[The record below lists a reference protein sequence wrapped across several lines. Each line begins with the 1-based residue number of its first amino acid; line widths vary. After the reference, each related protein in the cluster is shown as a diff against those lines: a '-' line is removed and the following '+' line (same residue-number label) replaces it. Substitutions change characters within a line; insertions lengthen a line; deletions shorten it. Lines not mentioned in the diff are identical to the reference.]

1 MGFRMPEGVGLYRAR
16 AVVQDSIH
24 GIIPVNEVEYYL
36 LQTPFLRRLHDVKQ
50 LGLSYLVFPS
60 ATHSRLEHSLGVM
73 HLASRVA
80 ERVVEASRRSS
91 RVCSTLFHRC
101 DDRVYSAFIQ
111 VSRLAGLLHDL
122 GHPPFS
128 HMLEDAIRD
137 LVFNPVE
144 RGVSDGDTLRGLEE
158 AKLRVLELGEF
169 GKIHEVYTVYF
180 ARKLAELAESSDYED
195 LSLLLTL
202 SLESIKPRSTSI
214 NDSDLEELGVRVEA
228 CRLINNI
235 ISSGLVDVDRLDYLV
250 RDAKYTGVV
259 YGYIDID
266 RVLENLEVKVE
277 GEEVSISVPPKGFQP
292 IEDVFDARF
301 KMYKSVYYHHK
312 FVGVQLALDI
322 AFTRALI
329 EWGELQPK
337 PYSELL
343 ENPGELLNPLKL
355 SNLIAGGLVYF
366 DDVDAMSIFR
376 LMAVKG
382 GRVGRR
388 WAKALL
394 HERPL
399 LPISLVKRTDEV
411 IAEIS
416 RKTGRPVRDIA
427 QVIEQLFHEGEA
439 FTGVVERSVL
449 RRARELGLSPDE
461 VEVERLTVRI
471 VREVTGSPKGVIEAS
486 LYIRMLAEVA
496 STPIVLAHAYSN
508 SEDAHLKLYRDRER
522 LRKAF
527 IGELVGEVIGRL
539 KA

>member
-1 MGFRMPEGVGLYRAR
+1 MPEGVGLYRAR
-16 AVVQDSIH
+16 AVIQDSIH
-24 GIIPVNEVEYYL
+24 GIIPINEAEYYL

-80 ERVVEASRRSS
+80 GRVVEASRRSS
-91 RVCSTLFHRC
+91 RVCSALFHRC

-180 ARKLAELAESSDYED
+180 ARKLAELAESSGYGD
-195 LSLLLTL
+195 LGLLLTL
-202 SLESIKPRSTSI
+202 SLESIKPGSTRV

-228 CRLINNI
+228 CRLVNTI

-266 RVLENLEVKVE
+266 RVLENLEVRVE
-277 GEEVSISVPPKGFQP
+277 GEEVSINVPPKGFQP

-355 SNLIAGGLVYF
+355 SNLIAGGLAYF

-388 WAKALL
+388 WARALL

-471 VREVTGSPKGVIEAS
+471 VREVTGSPRGVIEAS

>member
-80 ERVVEASRRSS
+80 ERVVAASRRSS

-101 DDRVYSAFIQ
+101 DDMVYSAFIQ

-180 ARKLAELAESSDYED
+180 ARKLAELSESSGYED

-202 SLESIKPRSTSI
+202 SLESIKPGSTHI

-228 CRLINNI
+228 CRLINSI

-266 RVLENLEVKVE
+266 RVLENLEVRVE

-366 DDVDAMSIFR
+366 DDVDVMSIFR

-471 VREVTGSPKGVIEAS
+471 VREVTGSPRGVIEAS